1 MFGIGGNELVLIL
14 IFGFI
19 IFGPDKLPA
28 MAKTIGQAIAKF
40 RRAQSEM
47 SNVLKNEVFDPNS
60 DEPFKNPLDAMA
72 RLEKGSATSRQE
84 SFSDNKARYDR
95 QREAQR
101 RNEER
106 KAQLA
111 EKKAQARARMEAQ
124 DAPTGGSAA
133 ESVAETRQQIGQ
145 VADISVEALYGI
157 LPDEGQGSL
166 ENSGESQSKAPG
178 TEPVVSIDELYGV
191 VPIGEGPVGGD
202 GISDAARVAEQTG
215 KGE

>member
-1 MFGIGGNELVLIL
+1 MFGIGGNELILIL

-40 RRAQSEM
+40 RRAQNEM
-47 SNVLKNEVFDPNS
+47 SNVLKNEVFDPTAE
-60 DEPFKNPLDAMA
+60 DPFKNPLDAMA
-72 RLEKGSATSRQE
+72 RLEKGAKEKQE
-84 SFSDNKARYDR
+84 SFSENKARYDR

-111 EKKAQARARMEAQ
+111 QKKAQARARMQEE
-124 DAPTGGSAA
+124 GSLPVQASAEAA
-133 ESVAETRQQIGQ
+133 EPAPVVQA
-145 VADISVEALYGI
+145 APAAPAISVEALYGI
-157 LPDEGQGSL
+157 ESESMPAAEPEETPQPAGGAGS
-166 ENSGESQSKAPG
+166 APAI
-178 TEPVVSIDELYGV
+178 SIDELYGI
-191 VPIGEGPVGGD
+191 VPATDGD
-202 GISDAARVAEQTG
+202 ADDASIQQTG

>member
-1 MFGIGGNELVLIL
+1 MFGIGGNELILIL

-40 RRAQSEM
+40 RRAQNEM
-47 SNVLKNEVFDPNS
+47 SNVLKNEVFDPTAE
-60 DEPFKNPLDAMA
+60 DPFKNPLDAMA
-72 RLEKGSATSRQE
+72 RLEKGAKEKQE
-84 SFSDNKARYDR
+84 SFSENKARYDR

-111 EKKAQARARMEAQ
+111 QKKAQARARMQEE
-124 DAPTGGSAA
+124 GSLPVQASAEAA
-133 ESVAETRQQIGQ
+133 EPAPVVQA
-145 VADISVEALYGI
+145 APAAPAISVEALYGI
-157 LPDEGQGSL
+157 EPESAPAAEPEETPLPAGGAGS
-166 ENSGESQSKAPG
+166 SPAI
-178 TEPVVSIDELYGV
+178 SIDELYGI
-191 VPIGEGPVGGD
+191 VPVTDGD
-202 GISDAARVAEQTG
+202 ADDASAQQTG

>member
-40 RRAQSEM
+40 RRAQNDM
-47 SNVLKNEVFDPNS
+47 SNVLKNEVFDPTAE
-60 DEPFKNPLDAMA
+60 DPFKNPLDAMA
-72 RLEKGSATSRQE
+72 RLEKGAKEKQE
-84 SFSDNKARYDR
+84 SFSENKARYDR

-111 EKKAQARARMEAQ
+111 QKKAQARARMQEE
-124 DAPTGGSAA
+124 GSLPVQASAEAA
-133 ESVAETRQQIGQ
+133 EPAPVVQA
-145 VADISVEALYGI
+145 APAAPAISVEALYGI
-157 LPDEGQGSL
+157 EPESAPAAEPEETPLPAGGAGS
-166 ENSGESQSKAPG
+166 SPAI
-178 TEPVVSIDELYGV
+178 SIDELYGI
-191 VPIGEGPVGGD
+191 VPATDGD
-202 GISDAARVAEQTG
+202 ADDASAQQTG

>member
-1 MFGIGGNELVLIL
+1 MFGIGGNELILIL

-40 RRAQSEM
+40 RRAQNEM
-47 SNVLKNEVFDPNS
+47 SNVLKNEVFDPTAE
-60 DEPFKNPLDAMA
+60 DPFKNPLDAMA
-72 RLEKGSATSRQE
+72 RLEKGAKDKQE
-84 SFSDNKARYDR
+84 SFSENKARYDR

-111 EKKAQARARMEAQ
+111 EKKAQARARMQEEGSLPVQ
-124 DAPTGGSAA
+124 DHATAA
-133 ESVAETRQQIGQ
+133 EPAPEVQA
-145 VADISVEALYGI
+145 APAAPAISVEALYGI
-157 LPDEGQGSL
+157 EPESKPAATPEEKPQPEREGDG
-166 ENSGESQSKAPG
+166 APAI
-178 TEPVVSIDELYGV
+178 SIDELYGI
-191 VPIGEGPVGGD
+191 VPATDGG
-202 GISDAARVAEQTG
+202 AAGASVQQTG

>member
-40 RRAQSEM
+40 RRAQNEM
-47 SNVLKNEVFDPNS
+47 SNVLKNEVFDPTAE
-60 DEPFKNPLDAMA
+60 DPFKNPLDAMA
-72 RLEKGSATSRQE
+72 RLEKGAKEKQE
-84 SFSDNKARYDR
+84 SFSENKARYDR

-111 EKKAQARARMEAQ
+111 QKKAQARARMQEE
-124 DAPTGGSAA
+124 GSLPVQASAEAA
-133 ESVAETRQQIGQ
+133 EPAPVVQA
-145 VADISVEALYGI
+145 APAAPAISVEALYGI
-157 LPDEGQGSL
+157 EPESAPAAEPEETPLPAGGAGS
-166 ENSGESQSKAPG
+166 APAI
-178 TEPVVSIDELYGV
+178 SIDELYGI
-191 VPIGEGPVGGD
+191 VPATDGD
-202 GISDAARVAEQTG
+202 ADDASAQQTG

>member
-1 MFGIGGNELVLIL
+1 MFGIGGNELILIL

-40 RRAQSEM
+40 RRAQNEM
-47 SNVLKNEVFDPNS
+47 SNVLKNEVFDPTAE
-60 DEPFKNPLDAMA
+60 DPFKNPLDAMA
-72 RLEKGSATSRQE
+72 RLEKGAKEKQE
-84 SFSDNKARYDR
+84 SFSENKARYDR

-111 EKKAQARARMEAQ
+111 QKKAQARARMQEE
-124 DAPTGGSAA
+124 GSLPVQASAEAA
-133 ESVAETRQQIGQ
+133 EPAPVVQA
-145 VADISVEALYGI
+145 APAAPAISVEALYGI
-157 LPDEGQGSL
+157 EPESAPAAEPEETPLPAGGAGS
-166 ENSGESQSKAPG
+166 SPAI
-178 TEPVVSIDELYGV
+178 SIDELYGI
-191 VPIGEGPVGGD
+191 VPATDGD
-202 GISDAARVAEQTG
+202 ADDASAQQTG

>member
-1 MFGIGGNELVLIL
+1 MFGIGGNELILIL

-40 RRAQSEM
+40 RRAQNEM
-47 SNVLKNEVFDPNS
+47 SNVLKNEVFDPTAE
-60 DEPFKNPLDAMA
+60 DPFKNPLDAMA
-72 RLEKGSATSRQE
+72 RLEKGAKEKQE
-84 SFSDNKARYDR
+84 SFSENKARYDR

-111 EKKAQARARMEAQ
+111 QKKAQARARMQEE
-124 DAPTGGSAA
+124 GSLPVQASAEAA
-133 ESVAETRQQIGQ
+133 EPAPVVQA
-145 VADISVEALYGI
+145 APAAPAISVEALYGI
-157 LPDEGQGSL
+157 EPESAPAAEPEETPLLAGGAGS
-166 ENSGESQSKAPG
+166 APAI
-178 TEPVVSIDELYGV
+178 SIDELYGI
-191 VPIGEGPVGGD
+191 VPATDGD
-202 GISDAARVAEQTG
+202 ADDASAQQTG

>member
-1 MFGIGGNELVLIL
+1 MFGIGGNELILIL

-40 RRAQSEM
+40 RRAQNEM
-47 SNVLKNEVFDPNS
+47 SNVLKNEVFDPTAE
-60 DEPFKNPLDAMA
+60 DPFKNPLDAMA
-72 RLEKGSATSRQE
+72 RLEKGAKEKQE
-84 SFSDNKARYDR
+84 SFSENKARYDR

-111 EKKAQARARMEAQ
+111 QKKAQARARMQEE
-124 DAPTGGSAA
+124 GSLPVQASAEAA
-133 ESVAETRQQIGQ
+133 EPAPVVQA
-145 VADISVEALYGI
+145 APAAPAISVEALYGI
-157 LPDEGQGSL
+157 EPESAPAAEPEETPLPAGGAGS
-166 ENSGESQSKAPG
+166 APAI
-178 TEPVVSIDELYGV
+178 SIDELYRI
-191 VPIGEGPVGGD
+191 VPATDGD
-202 GISDAARVAEQTG
+202 ADDASAQQTG

>member
-1 MFGIGGNELVLIL
+1 MFGIGGNELILIL

-40 RRAQSEM
+40 RRAQNEM
-47 SNVLKNEVFDPNS
+47 SNDLKNEVFDPTAE
-60 DEPFKNPLDAMA
+60 DPFKNPLDAMA
-72 RLEKGSATSRQE
+72 RLEKGAKEKQE
-84 SFSDNKARYDR
+84 SFSENKARYDR

-111 EKKAQARARMEAQ
+111 QKKAQARARMQEE
-124 DAPTGGSAA
+124 GSLPVQASAEAA
-133 ESVAETRQQIGQ
+133 EPAPVVQA
-145 VADISVEALYGI
+145 APAAPAISVEALYGI
-157 LPDEGQGSL
+157 EPESAPAAEPEETPLPAGGAGS
-166 ENSGESQSKAPG
+166 APAI
-178 TEPVVSIDELYGV
+178 SIDELYGI
-191 VPIGEGPVGGD
+191 VPATDGD
-202 GISDAARVAEQTG
+202 ADDASAQQTG

>member
-1 MFGIGGNELVLIL
+1 MFGIGGNELILIL

-40 RRAQSEM
+40 RRAQNEM
-47 SNVLKNEVFDPNS
+47 SNVLKNEVFDPTAE
-60 DEPFKNPLDAMA
+60 DPFKNPLDAMA
-72 RLEKGSATSRQE
+72 RLEKGAKEKQE
-84 SFSDNKARYDR
+84 SFSENKARYDR

-111 EKKAQARARMEAQ
+111 QKKAQARARMQEE
-124 DAPTGGSAA
+124 GSLPVQASAEAA
-133 ESVAETRQQIGQ
+133 EPASVVQA
-145 VADISVEALYGI
+145 APAAPAISVEALYGI
-157 LPDEGQGSL
+157 EPESAPAAEPEETPLLAGGAGS
-166 ENSGESQSKAPG
+166 APAI
-178 TEPVVSIDELYGV
+178 SIDELYGI
-191 VPIGEGPVGGD
+191 VPVTDGD
-202 GISDAARVAEQTG
+202 ADDASAQQTG

>member
-1 MFGIGGNELVLIL
+1 MFGIGGNELILIL

-40 RRAQSEM
+40 RRAQNEM
-47 SNVLKNEVFDPNS
+47 SNVLKNEVFDPTAE
-60 DEPFKNPLDAMA
+60 DPFKNPLDAMA
-72 RLEKGSATSRQE
+72 RLEKGAKEKQE
-84 SFSDNKARYDR
+84 SFSENKARYDR

-111 EKKAQARARMEAQ
+111 QKKAQARARMQEE
-124 DAPTGGSAA
+124 GSLPVQASAEAA
-133 ESVAETRQQIGQ
+133 EPAPVVQA
-145 VADISVEALYGI
+145 APAAPAISVEALYGI
-157 LPDEGQGSL
+157 ESESAPAAEPEETLQPAGEAGS
-166 ENSGESQSKAPG
+166 APAI
-178 TEPVVSIDELYGV
+178 SIDELYGI
-191 VPIGEGPVGGD
+191 VPATDGD
-202 GISDAARVAEQTG
+202 ADDASIQQTG

>member
-1 MFGIGGNELVLIL
+1 MFGIGGNELILIL

-40 RRAQSEM
+40 RRAQNEM
-47 SNVLKNEVFDPNS
+47 SNVLKNEVFDPTAE
-60 DEPFKNPLDAMA
+60 DPFKNPLDAMA
-72 RLEKGSATSRQE
+72 RLEKGAKEKQE
-84 SFSDNKARYDR
+84 SFSENKARYDR

-111 EKKAQARARMEAQ
+111 QKKAQARARMQEE
-124 DAPTGGSAA
+124 GSLPVQASAEAA
-133 ESVAETRQQIGQ
+133 EPAPVVQA
-145 VADISVEALYGI
+145 APAAPAISVEALYGI
-157 LPDEGQGSL
+157 EPEIAPAAEPEETPLLAGGAGS
-166 ENSGESQSKAPG
+166 APAI
-178 TEPVVSIDELYGV
+178 SIDELYGI
-191 VPIGEGPVGGD
+191 VPVTDGD
-202 GISDAARVAEQTG
+202 ADDASAQQTG

>member
-1 MFGIGGNELVLIL
+1 MFGIGGNELILIL

-40 RRAQSEM
+40 RRAQNEM
-47 SNVLKNEVFDPNS
+47 SNVLKNEVFDPTAE
-60 DEPFKNPLDAMA
+60 DPFKNPLDDMA
-72 RLEKGSATSRQE
+72 RLEKGAKEKQE
-84 SFSDNKARYDR
+84 SFSENKARYDR

-111 EKKAQARARMEAQ
+111 QKKAQARARMQEE
-124 DAPTGGSAA
+124 GSLPVQASAEAA
-133 ESVAETRQQIGQ
+133 EPAPVVQA
-145 VADISVEALYGI
+145 APAAPAISVEALYGI
-157 LPDEGQGSL
+157 EPESAPAAEPEETPLPAGGAGS
-166 ENSGESQSKAPG
+166 APAI
-178 TEPVVSIDELYGV
+178 SIDELYGI
-191 VPIGEGPVGGD
+191 VPATDGD
-202 GISDAARVAEQTG
+202 ADDASAQQTG

>member
-1 MFGIGGNELVLIL
+1 MFGIGGNELILIL

-40 RRAQSEM
+40 RRAQNEM
-47 SNVLKNEVFDPNS
+47 SNVLKNEVFDPTAE
-60 DEPFKNPLDAMA
+60 DPFKNPLDAMA
-72 RLEKGSATSRQE
+72 RLEKGAKEKQE
-84 SFSDNKARYDR
+84 SFSENKARYDR

-111 EKKAQARARMEAQ
+111 QKKAQARARMQEE
-124 DAPTGGSAA
+124 GSLPVQASAEAA
-133 ESVAETRQQIGQ
+133 EPAPVVQAAPAAPA
-145 VADISVEALYGI
+145 VSVEALYGI
-157 LPDEGQGSL
+157 EPESAPAAEPEETPLPAGGAGS
-166 ENSGESQSKAPG
+166 APAI
-178 TEPVVSIDELYGV
+178 SIDELYGI
-191 VPIGEGPVGGD
+191 VPATDGD
-202 GISDAARVAEQTG
+202 ADDASAQQTG

>member
-40 RRAQSEM
+40 RRAQNEM
-47 SNVLKNEVFDPNS
+47 SNVLKNEVFDPTAE
-60 DEPFKNPLDAMA
+60 DPFKNPLDAMA
-72 RLEKGSATSRQE
+72 RLEKGAKEKQE
-84 SFSDNKARYDR
+84 SFSENKARYDR

-111 EKKAQARARMEAQ
+111 QKKAQARARMQEE
-124 DAPTGGSAA
+124 GSLPVQASAEAA
-133 ESVAETRQQIGQ
+133 EPAPVVQA
-145 VADISVEALYGI
+145 APAAPAISVEALYGI
-157 LPDEGQGSL
+157 EPESAPAAEPEETPLPAGGAGS
-166 ENSGESQSKAPG
+166 SPAI
-178 TEPVVSIDELYGV
+178 SIDELYGI
-191 VPIGEGPVGGD
+191 VPATDGD
-202 GISDAARVAEQTG
+202 ADDASAQQTG

>member
-1 MFGIGGNELVLIL
+1 MFGIGGNELILIL

-40 RRAQSEM
+40 RRAQNEM
-47 SNVLKNEVFDPNS
+47 SNVLKNEVFDPTAE
-60 DEPFKNPLDAMA
+60 DPFKNPLDAMA
-72 RLEKGSATSRQE
+72 RLEKGAKEKQE
-84 SFSDNKARYDR
+84 SFSENKARYDR

-111 EKKAQARARMEAQ
+111 QKKAQARARMQEE
-124 DAPTGGSAA
+124 GSLPVQASAEAA
-133 ESVAETRQQIGQ
+133 EPAPVVQA
-145 VADISVEALYGI
+145 APAAPAISVEALYGI
-157 LPDEGQGSL
+157 EPESAPAAEPEETPLPAGGAGSA
-166 ENSGESQSKAPG
+166 SAI
-178 TEPVVSIDELYGV
+178 SIDELYGI
-191 VPIGEGPVGGD
+191 VPATDGD
-202 GISDAARVAEQTG
+202 ADDASAQQTG

>member
-1 MFGIGGNELVLIL
+1 MFGIGGNELILIL

-40 RRAQSEM
+40 RRAQNEM
-47 SNVLKNEVFDPNS
+47 SNVLKNEVFDPTAE
-60 DEPFKNPLDAMA
+60 DPFKNPLDAMA
-72 RLEKGSATSRQE
+72 RLEKGAKEKQE
-84 SFSDNKARYDR
+84 SFSENKARYDR

-111 EKKAQARARMEAQ
+111 QKKAQARARMQEE
-124 DAPTGGSAA
+124 GSLPVQASAEAA
-133 ESVAETRQQIGQ
+133 EPAPVVQA
-145 VADISVEALYGI
+145 APAAPAISVEALYGI
-157 LPDEGQGSL
+157 EPESAPAAEPEETPLLAGGAGS
-166 ENSGESQSKAPG
+166 APAI
-178 TEPVVSIDELYGV
+178 SLDELYGI
-191 VPIGEGPVGGD
+191 VPVTDGD
-202 GISDAARVAEQTG
+202 ADDASAQQTG

>member
-1 MFGIGGNELVLIL
+1 MFGIGGNELILIL

-40 RRAQSEM
+40 RRAQNEM
-47 SNVLKNEVFDPNS
+47 SNVLKNEVFDPTAE
-60 DEPFKNPLDAMA
+60 DPFKNPLDAMA
-72 RLEKGSATSRQE
+72 RLEKGAKEKQE
-84 SFSDNKARYDR
+84 SFSENKARYDR

-111 EKKAQARARMEAQ
+111 QKKAQARARMQEE
-124 DAPTGGSAA
+124 GSLPVQASAEAA
-133 ESVAETRQQIGQ
+133 EPAPVVQA
-145 VADISVEALYGI
+145 APAAPAISVEALYGI
-157 LPDEGQGSL
+157 EPESAPAAEPEETPLPAGGAGS
-166 ENSGESQSKAPG
+166 APAI
-178 TEPVVSIDELYGV
+178 SIDELYGI
-191 VPIGEGPVGGD
+191 VPATDGD
-202 GISDAARVAEQTG
+202 ADDVSAQQTG

>member
-1 MFGIGGNELVLIL
+1 LFGIGGNELILIL

-40 RRAQSEM
+40 RRAQNEM
-47 SNVLKNEVFDPNS
+47 SNVLKNEVFDPTAE
-60 DEPFKNPLDAMA
+60 DPFKNPLDAMA
-72 RLEKGSATSRQE
+72 RLEKGAKEKQE
-84 SFSDNKARYDR
+84 SFSENKARYDR

-111 EKKAQARARMEAQ
+111 QKKAQARARMQEE
-124 DAPTGGSAA
+124 GSLPVQASAEAA
-133 ESVAETRQQIGQ
+133 EPAPVVQA
-145 VADISVEALYGI
+145 APAAPAISVEALYGI
-157 LPDEGQGSL
+157 EPESAPAAEPEETPLPAGGAGS
-166 ENSGESQSKAPG
+166 APAI
-178 TEPVVSIDELYGV
+178 SIDELYGI
-191 VPIGEGPVGGD
+191 VPATDGD
-202 GISDAARVAEQTG
+202 ADDASAQQTG

>member
-1 MFGIGGNELVLIL
+1 MFGIGGNELILIL

-40 RRAQSEM
+40 RRAQNEM
-47 SNVLKNEVFDPNS
+47 SNVLKNEVFDPTAE
-60 DEPFKNPLDAMA
+60 DPFKNPLDAMA
-72 RLEKGSATSRQE
+72 RLEKGAKEKQE
-84 SFSDNKARYDR
+84 SFSENKARYDR

-111 EKKAQARARMEAQ
+111 QKKAQARARMQEE
-124 DAPTGGSAA
+124 GSLPVQASAEAA
-133 ESVAETRQQIGQ
+133 EPAPVVQA
-145 VADISVEALYGI
+145 APAAPAISVEALYGI
-157 LPDEGQGSL
+157 EPESAPAAEPEETPLPAGGAGS
-166 ENSGESQSKAPG
+166 APAI
-178 TEPVVSIDELYGV
+178 SIDELYGI
-191 VPIGEGPVGGD
+191 VPATDGD
-202 GISDAARVAEQTG
+202 ADDASIQQTG